1 MNSINTLKMV
11 HMKKKILKVLDLGV
25 DLFLIGYVILEV
37 I

>member
-1 MNSINTLKMV
+1 MV
-11 HMKKKILKVLDLGV
+11 HMKKKKIFKVLDLGV